1 MPGRIPH
8 SPQRFEDTVGLV
20 IERERLRSETDGLRY
35 FVEQD
40 GIPTTDV
47 LFERWFYCDDLGSQL
62 GPVIREFFASEQ
74 YKTGRNF
81 ILMKKIE
88 NYQNILNVLICP
100 RKMNIRVLF
109 LLETYYCGLGA
120 SFANKVTIS
129 NMIVFNIRLLHYYQA
144 CHQRIRTP
152 QKQRL

>member
-1 MPGRIPH
+1 LFQVFLLPGRIPH

-74 YKTGRNF
+74 YKTGRDF
-81 ILMKKIE
+81 ITMKQIE
-88 NYQNILNVLICP
+88 NYQNLLNVLICP
-100 RKMNIRVLF
+100 RKMNIRAKF
-109 LLETYYCGLGA
+109 LLRRGYYIALFGR
-120 SFANKVTIS
+120 
-129 NMIVFNIRLLHYYQA
+129 FN
-144 CHQRIRTP
+144 
-152 QKQRL
+152 